1 MKNKMILFLCIIFS
15 LSNICF
21 AGKMPKPKKGEVVV
35 IAKVK
40 VNTLSSMDFFEKAFG
55 LTEKTLKNKNSYF
68 FPFYT
73 INSFVAGSKISE
85 FEEMAEAE
93 DGEYCA
99 FVYPVSKKGY
109 VYFVNPIRY
118 LFHKVYDMDIMLP
131 TFFKAAVP
139 EGAKYIYIGDLTYTV
154 DNQKDFNVVDLKVSD
169 SYKDAEQFLLNNK
182 VKELNLFRTEILKI
196 TSSDDDDINK
206 RFSVSLDGGEA
217 EIKKGVYTYR

>member
-131 TFFKAAVP
+131 TFLKSIVSNTIFPISICSILSTIFCKFKL
-139 EGAKYIYIGDLTYTV
+139 AKIESSGI
-154 DNQKDFNVVDLKVSD
+154 
-169 SYKDAEQFLLNNK
+169 LL
-182 VKELNLFRTEILKI
+182 
-196 TSSDDDDINK
+196 IN
-206 RFSVSLDGGEA
+206 SIALL
-217 EIKKGVYTYR
+217 